1 MDSYKMFEERKA
13 RNNTCQGY
21 GLKENE
27 TLTGEELQK
36 LLNLNQG

>member
-1 MDSYKMFEERKA
+1 MFEERKA
-13 RNNTCQGY
+13 KSNTSQGY
-21 GLKENE
+21 GLRENE